1 MTMRFSTMAFG
12 FAMLALP
19 TLGRAAEPS
28 ASVNVAIRL
37 DFDPGLQTVR
47 GVKVDL
53 RYDPTRVSLPG
64 SHGEPAVVERVQGA
78 AKDVKG
84 KPAEGLVA
92 VNDHAGEGEKV
103 DDTLTVGYAAGDD
116 LAPGDAVVVR
126 FEQTTSGAV
135 QASDFS
141 CLLREAADDHG
152 IGIASGVTCRALVVP
167 SGSAPAL

>member
-1 MTMRFSTMAFG
+1 MRLSTIAFG
-12 FAMLALP
+12 FAVLVLP
-19 TLGRAAEPS
+19 TPGRAAEPS
-28 ASVNVAIRL
+28 ASVDVAIRL

-53 RYDPTRVSLPG
+53 HYDPTRVSLPG
-64 SHGEPAVVERVQGA
+64 SRGEPSVVERVQGT

-103 DDTLTVGYAAGDD
+103 DDTLTVGYAAGSD
-116 LAPGDAVVVR
+116 LSPGDAVRVR

-135 QASDFS
+135 QASDFT
-141 CLLREAADDHG
+141 CTLREAADDHG
-152 IGIASGVTCRALVVP
+152 IGINSGVTCRALVVP
-167 SGSAPAL
+167 RGGSPAL

>member
-1 MTMRFSTMAFG
+1 MRFSAWAIG
-12 FAMLALP
+12 FAVLVIP
-19 TLGRAAEPS
+19 IRGSAADPS
-28 ASVNVAIRL
+28 AASVNVAIRL
-37 DFDPGLQTVR
+37 DFDASLQTVR

-64 SHGEPAVVERVQGA
+64 SHGDASVVERVQGTA
-78 AKDVKG
+78 RDAKGRPVD
-84 KPAEGLVA
+84 GLVA

-103 DDTLTVGYAAGDD
+103 DDTLTVGYAAGSD

-135 QASDFS
+135 QTGDFT
-141 CLLREAADDHG
+141 CIMREAADDHG

-167 SGSAPAL
+167 GGGAPAL